1 MNVWTFYLIYVMEM
15 KKLRISNQMMDT
27 IITKFKA
34 MFYKPNATKASEII
48 KDKKKAKKLLEE
60 AMQKAKE
67 NRSGPVDEMWSTLQL
82 VFSLVRDW
90 IKGDYKN
97 IPKGSL
103 IIIIIGLIYFITPL
117 DMIPDLIPGGFVDD
131 VVILGFLL
139 KQIGSDIDNYKIWKD
154 DKPDIDSNAPEEAV
168 VDVEEYTVSD
178 LPDEQDIKDS

>member
-1 MNVWTFYLIYVMEM
+1 MEM
-15 KKLRISNQMMDT
+15 KKLRISNQTMDT

-34 MFYKPNATKASEII
+34 MFYKSNATKASEII

-67 NRSGPVDEMWSTLQL
+67 NRSGPVDEMWTTLQL
-82 VFSLVRDW
+82 VFSLVKDW
-90 IKGDYKN
+90 IKGDYKS

-103 IIIIIGLIYFITPL
+103 MIIIVGLIYFITPL

-139 KQIGSDIDNYKIWKD
+139 KQIGVDIDNYKLWKDGKSDKD
-154 DKPDIDSNAPEEAV
+154 DKLSEEEIVDI
-168 VDVEEYTVSD
+168 EEYTVSD
-178 LPDEQDIKDS
+178 ISDEADNKE